1 MRLNL
6 NFGMKV
12 TVRSGA
18 IMRGFTWN
26 SARCKIEG
34 DFEGKFEG
42 NHLGFGD
49 AGLLRNSPHMGPPF
63 SQQHLSEIKLVL

>member
-1 MRLNL
+1 M
-6 NFGMKV
+6 
-12 TVRSGA
+12 TVRLGA
-18 IMRGFTWN
+18 ILRVFTWN